1 MSGLKVVL
9 TSALTSH
16 RQIIEKLQIA
26 WLGLARL
33 ELHSRGICF
42 IIVKYIYIQT
52 ASPTIITDGEFLKIL
67 NGNRTD
73 RPRVAREWINCLSLL
88 IRVKLLRFCSVFHL
102 MAQHCQNWFI
112 FGQQIGSL

>member
-26 WLGLARL
+26 WLGLAWL

-52 ASPTIITDGEFLKIL
+52 AIPTFFADREFLKIL
-67 NGNRTD
+67 NENKTD
-73 RPRVAREWINCLSLL
+73 RPRVAREWIDCLT
-88 IRVKLLRFCSVFHL
+88 
-102 MAQHCQNWFI
+102 
-112 FGQQIGSL
+112 